1 MAKNSGPVAQNPTLH
16 PQLGCATR
24 IARQPPKLSVVGS
37 NPTGP
42 ASKREEKLKLRLFPP
57 PLVLVLSTVVLVP
70 SFWRISS
77 GIEHL
82 ALEASAL
89 RTL

>member
-1 MAKNSGPVAQNPTLH
+1 
-16 PQLGCATR
+16 
-24 IARQPPKLSVVGS
+24 
-37 NPTGP
+37 
-42 ASKREEKLKLRLFPP
+42 LRLFPP